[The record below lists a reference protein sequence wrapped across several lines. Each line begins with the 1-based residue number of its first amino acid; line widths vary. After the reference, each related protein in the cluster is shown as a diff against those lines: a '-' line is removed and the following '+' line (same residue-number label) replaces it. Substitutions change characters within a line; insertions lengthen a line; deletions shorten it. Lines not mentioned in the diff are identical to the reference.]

1 MPSGQEKPRRGKSE
15 VEPRLSA
22 PSPVGPKSRAAL
34 GASPKTTDAVIQYY
48 VSIGRLE
55 NVRRGLYIHG
65 NTEPD
70 RYLLG

>member
-1 MPSGQEKPRRGKSE
+1 
-15 VEPRLSA
+15 A
-22 PSPVGPKSRAAL
+22 HTAL
-34 GASPKTTDAVIQYY
+34 GASPKTTDAVLQYY